1 MTYNEAISRYNVI
14 SNILMK
20 DGDVELDRALKVKII
35 KTRTQLSKAKREW
48 DLIIEDTVN
57 QLKSTYEITD
67 TTSQEEIMK
76 VEDKMNEDLQAV
88 MNEQA
93 TMDVFI
99 DLDLFTEDEYNDIVN
114 VNVEHD
120 AIINGQMLDSA
131 TLLELFHSLFC

>member
-76 VEDKMNEDLQAV
+76 VEDKMNKDLQAV

-120 AIINGQMLDSA
+120 AVINGQMLDSA

>member
-57 QLKSTYEITD
+57 QLKATYGITSI
-67 TTSQEEIMK
+67 TPQEEITK
-76 VEDKMNEDLQAV
+76 VEKQMNEDLQAV

-93 TMDVFI
+93 KTNVNVSI
-99 DLDLFTEDEYNDIVN
+99 DSFTEDEYAEIVN
-114 VNVEHD
+114 VNVDTD
-120 AIINGQMLDSA
+120 AVINGQQIDSA
-131 TLLELFHSLFC
+131 TLLELFHNLFC

>member
-120 AIINGQMLDSA
+120 AVINGQMLDSA

>member
-57 QLKSTYEITD
+57 QLKSTYGITD
-67 TTSQEEIMK
+67 TTPQEEIMK
-76 VEDKMNEDLQAV
+76 VEDKMNKDLQAV

-120 AIINGQMLDSA
+120 AVINGQMLDSA

>member
-57 QLKSTYEITD
+57 QLKSTYGITD
-67 TTSQEEIMK
+67 TTPQEEIMK

-120 AIINGQMLDSA
+120 AVINGQMLDSA

>member
-57 QLKSTYEITD
+57 QLKSTYGITSI
-67 TTSQEEIMK
+67 TPQEEITK
-76 VEDKMNEDLQAV
+76 VEKQMNEDLQAV

-93 TMDVFI
+93 KTNVNVSI
-99 DLDLFTEDEYNDIVN
+99 DSFTEDEYAEIVN
-114 VNVEHD
+114 VNVDTD
-120 AIINGQMLDSA
+120 AVINDQQIDSA
-131 TLLELFHSLFC
+131 TLLELFHNLFC

>member
-57 QLKSTYEITD
+57 QLKSTYGITD
-67 TTSQEEIMK
+67 TTPQEEIMK

-88 MNEQA
+88 MNDQA

-120 AIINGQMLDSA
+120 AVINGQMLDSA

>member
-57 QLKSTYEITD
+57 QLKSTYGITD

-76 VEDKMNEDLQAV
+76 VEDKMNKDLQAV

-120 AIINGQMLDSA
+120 AVINGQMLDSA

>member
-35 KTRTQLSKAKREW
+35 KTRTQLSKTKREW

-120 AIINGQMLDSA
+120 AVINGQMLDSA

>member
-57 QLKSTYEITD
+57 QLKSTYGITD
-67 TTSQEEIMK
+67 TTPQEEIMK
-76 VEDKMNEDLQAV
+76 VEGKMNEDLQAV

-120 AIINGQMLDSA
+120 AVINGQMLDSA